1 MTIEDRI
8 RRVLA
13 DAVADEPPLR
23 GAPLE
28 AVTRRRRGRPVLAGV
43 VAMVLVLAAV
53 VALAAVRG
61 QRERSPVGPTPTTT
75 TPAGSTK
82 GWKTFTDAPG
92 NLRFRYPPDWALR
105 RLPKEDDAVVL
116 VPPQDT
122 DRPVEQARFRVRIL
136 LGETFWVG
144 EMWSGMTTRGRLPN
158 GQAYL
163 LDVKDGTAGPGNQAS
178 GFGVYS
184 IDWGRNCTSHRGRR
198 YCGPHSVLVSFG
210 GSSSSAW
217 DRYRPVADTIART
230 ATQLRPTGPSVG
242 DRGRR
247 ACRPDQ
253 WRLAWPE
260 EYAMGNDGQRFVLQ
274 GGVQSRQGPP
284 CHLRLTLR
292 LAVQD
297 KAGRPLPVRG
307 NPATTTVEGDLPED
321 GMRWYSGSW
330 VIDGA
335 FMWRFAWE
343 EWCKRGLPVAT
354 LQVTAAGAATL
365 TVPGPR
371 SSRAHGNPL
380 PADLTCQDRGQP
392 STVAGGP
399 P

>member
-1 MTIEDRI
+1 MSIEDRI

-28 AVTRRRRGRPVLAGV
+28 AATRRRRRRPVLAGV
-43 VAMVLVLAAV
+43 LAMVLVLAAV

-61 QRERSPVGPTPTTT
+61 QRQRLPVGPTPTTT
-75 TPAGSTK
+75 APTLSTK

-92 NLRFRYPPDWALR
+92 NLRFHYPPDWALR
-105 RLPKEDDAVVL
+105 RLPKEVDAVEL
-116 VPPQDT
+116 VPPEDA
-122 DRPVEQARFRVRIL
+122 DRPVEQARFQVRIL
-136 LGETFWVG
+136 LGASFWVG
-144 EMWSGMTTRGRLPN
+144 EMWSGTTSRGRLPN

-163 LDVKDGTAGPGNQAS
+163 LDAMGPTAATGKQAF

-184 IDWGRNCTSHRGRR
+184 IDWGRYCTSRGGRR
-198 YCGPHSVLVSFG
+198 FCGPHRVLVSFG
-210 GSSSSAW
+210 GPSSSAW
-217 DRYRPVADTIART
+217 DRYRAVADTIART

-242 DRGRR
+242 DRSRR
-247 ACRPDQ
+247 ACRPGQ
-253 WRLAWPE
+253 WRLVWPE
-260 EYAMGNDGQRFVLQ
+260 EYGMGNGGQRFVLQ
-274 GGVQSRQGPP
+274 GGVQYRQGPP

-297 KAGRPLPVRG
+297 KAGRRLPVRG

-321 GMRWYSGSW
+321 GMRRYAGSW

-343 EWCKRGLPVAT
+343 EWCKQGLPATT
-354 LQVTAAGAATL
+354 LQVTAAGGATL
-365 TVPGPR
+365 AVPGPR
-371 SSRAHGNPL
+371 SPRARGNPL
-380 PADLTCQDRGQP
+380 PASLTCQDRGRP
-392 STVAGGP
+392 PAVAGWP
-399 P
+399 S